1 MEKINV
7 NIEMNEE
14 NLEAFAKKIY
24 EHLSDVA
31 VDDLKTAVLEDID
44 VKDDI
49 DSYMRYDFDIT
60 DHLDGVTWSDYFET
74 PEIDDSDIED
84 IGRRLLEAYSPVN
97 NCSTGQAFTEAVG
110 KAIRY
115 LLLNDEYVDYL
126 VKALE
131 RNNRA
136 KMQQDIENEIRAK
149 LSDELKN
156 QHFAEFKAELEK
168 LNTASVNEVNII
180 TAQNHINNTTT
191 FSY

>member
-97 NCSTGQAFTEAVG
+97 NCSTGQAFTEAVA
-110 KAIRY
+110 KAVRY
-115 LLLNDEYVDYL
+115 LLLENEYVDYL

-131 RNNRA
+131 RYE
-136 KMQQDIENEIRAK
+136 KAK
-149 LSDELKN
+149 LKE
-156 QHFAEFKAELEK
+156 ELEAQLK
-168 LNTASVNEVNII
+168 EKHWNQFKEELQALKASEDAVNQALMNPY
-180 TAQNHINNTTT
+180 NNP
-191 FSY
+191 SIVS